1 MTNQEKKIE
10 DHPLIVMNQDGE
22 VNLTATIKAAKKDV
36 LTSLLERG
44 PNDDQDESKL
54 PESDA
59 LGRAVEKSI
68 VLVRNV
74 TNQEWRNL
82 INLMITECK

>member
-44 PNDDQDESKL
+44 PKL
-54 PESDA
+54 DKNKFEYQEIRFLEA
-59 LGRAVEKSI
+59 GFNKA
-68 VLVRNV
+68 
-74 TNQEWRNL
+74 NQEWREL
-82 INLMITECK
+82 INLMINECK

>member
-1 MTNQEKKIE
+1 MTNPEKKIE

-44 PNDDQDESKL
+44 PKPRSMYITEYRISK
-54 PESDA
+54 
-59 LGRAVEKSI
+59 
-68 VLVRNV
+68 
-74 TNQEWRNL
+74 EWRNL
-82 INLMITECK
+82 ISLMISECK